1 MEAESPMIWIDEHSP
16 RSLRTSSVK
25 RPSTKV
31 KMPAT
36 TFLALII
43 LRSSNSASSS
53 ALASKTCLSMF
64 LPFQLKNR
72 LY

>member
-31 KMPAT
+31 KTSAT
-36 TFLALII
+36 IFLALII
-43 LRSSNSASSS
+43 LISRNSASSS
-53 ALASKTCLSMF
+53 AVVSKTCLSMF
-64 LPFQLKNR
+64 LAFQLKNR